1 MGTKIGSLIID
12 LALEYG
18 LLKSGLSASEKEI
31 AKATKAIERK
41 GKEIADFGQKMS
53 LAITLPIAGLAAASI
68 KAAKESSDAIGQV
81 NAALTSMGDASG
93 KTAEQLQALAASQMR
108 QSLYDD
114 DQILREVTANL
125 LTFGKVSEQQ
135 FDRAQQAALDLATR
149 MQGDLKGATIQI
161 GKALQDPVKG
171 VAALKKVGIDF
182 SVAQKAMIASLVE
195 TGDVAGAQQ
204 VILAE
209 LERQFA
215 GSAKAAREADPG
227 AALAQSWANFQE
239 EVGGKLLPLLPA
251 FTDALTRMI
260 DAFSNLPDG
269 AQQAIIVIAGLAAAV
284 GPVAMVLGNIVTASA
299 GTVAMFSTLGLTFG
313 GVVAAAAPF
322 IAVAVGIAAAAYAIY
337 ANWDKIAPVL
347 EEVWTNLQKVL
358 GPPIEKL
365 VGSAMGLL
373 TALWEG
379 PLGGMIRT
387 VIGVVTEL
395 GTAWLSVMGD
405 VLPRV
410 LNAAISIIGSVF
422 EQIANIIDLVTAVLR
437 GDFAGAWEAVKA
449 IIATSVKGILRAIVA
464 AFPESLKYVS
474 ALYVG
479 VKTWLQDKMGAVFDW
494 VGKKI
499 EQVKGFFFNLYDAV
513 VGNSYIPDMVEG
525 IRVEMAKLDAF
536 MVEPARKATKKTDDT
551 MRELAERVR
560 GHLRDLYPEIE
571 AANAK
576 AARIA
581 DLFAAGAAGKLS
593 APARRDAVRRA
604 PGIDQGPLEE
614 ADKVRRAAEEL
625 GQTLIGVGATA
636 KVQTVQIAESF
647 RDMADKTVQA
657 FDRMASAL
665 KGGGFLD
672 ILGAGINLFLQL
684 GSTGLFGKSLAANI
698 NAPRIP
704 GNANGTA
711 FHPGGLMEVG
721 ERGPEI
727 LQVPRGGRVIPN
739 HELRQAGAQRLQVEV
754 VANNNGFGAMVRNA
768 AGQVVA
774 EAAPS
779 LMAGSAQVT
788 TAQLAQRQ
796 TRRIGR

>member
-18 LLKSGLSASEKEI
+18 LLKSGLTASEKEI

-41 GKEIADFGQKMS
+41 GKEIADFGQKLS
-53 LAITLPIAGLAAASI
+53 LGITLPIAGLAAASI
-68 KAAKESSDAIGQV
+68 KAAKESADAIGQV

-108 QSLYDD
+108 KSLYDD

-125 LTFGKVSEQQ
+125 LTFGKVSGQQ

-171 VAALKKVGIDF
+171 VTALKKVGIDF

-215 GSAKAAREADPG
+215 GSAEAARKADPG
-227 AALAQSWANFQE
+227 AALAQAWANFQE
-239 EVGGKLLPLLPA
+239 EIGGKLLPLLPA

-299 GTVAMFSTLGLTFG
+299 STVAMFSTLGLTFG

-322 IAVAVGIAAAAYAIY
+322 IAIAVGIAAAAYAIY

-365 VGSAMGLL
+365 IGSVMGLL

-395 GTAWLSVMGD
+395 GAAWLSVMGE

-422 EQIANIIDLVTAVLR
+422 EQIANVIDLVTAVLR

-449 IIATSVKGILRAIVA
+449 IIVTSVKGILRAVVA
-464 AFPESLKYVS
+464 AFPESLKYVM

-479 VKTWLQDKMGAVFDW
+479 VKSWLQDKMGAVFDW

-513 VGNSYIPDMVEG
+513 VGHSYIPDMVDG

-536 MVEPARKATKKTDDT
+536 MVEPAKKATKKTEDT

-560 GHLRDLYPEIE
+560 GHLRDLYPEVE

-581 DLFAAGAAGKLS
+581 DLFASKL
-593 APARRDAVRRA
+593 APAAKRDAVRRA
-604 PGIDQGPLEE
+604 QGIDQGPLEE

-796 TRRIGR
+796 SRRIGR